1 MDKVWQ
7 NLTLSLDR
15 AKLRQ
20 DSKLYIRPGS
30 LPAGSTI

>member
-20 DSKLYIRPGS
+20 DSRLYIRPGTV
-30 LPAGSTI
+30 PIGSTI